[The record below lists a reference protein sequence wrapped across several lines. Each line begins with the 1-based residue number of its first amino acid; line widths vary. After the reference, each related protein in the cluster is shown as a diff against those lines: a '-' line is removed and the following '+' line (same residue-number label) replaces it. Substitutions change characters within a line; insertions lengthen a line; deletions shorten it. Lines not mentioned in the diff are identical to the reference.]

1 MNKEAQRKYKT
12 IATKGRAFTVLSSI
26 ITITFLVSLTNL
38 IRSLQATHHTPS
50 ESIINSKIP
59 RKLWF
64 TYKDDLLKTKQPTH
78 YYENVMKTIDAYR
91 KAWGD
96 PDAEAHVLSDDDC
109 SKILIQINKELLE
122 RFKAETVG
130 AYKGDICRLGALY
143 LYGGYYF
150 DVDMQIVTPY
160 IVPSDVSFSTST
172 AVHGYIF
179 NSFMA
184 STPKHRILEF
194 YLEETLI
201 FYDDKDAHL
210 CLEHNNLRLL
220 GPCLL
225 NVAYTRYMNYISK
238 AEEKTIYLLHEYES
252 PSGLSYCGFEVSDP
266 ISGKRHFFSRI
277 KDSEGCSS

>member
-1 MNKEAQRKYKT
+1 MNTLPRRKKRAKRKIFT
-12 IATKGRAFTVLSSI
+12 ILSWCI
-26 ITITFLVSLTNL
+26 ILGVVLVSLTNL
-38 IRSLQATHHTPS
+38 IRLLQGTHHTPS

-96 PDAEAHVLSDDDC
+96 PDVEAHVLSDDDC

-143 LYGGYYF
+143 LYGGYNF
-150 DVDMQIVTPY
+150 DVEMQTVTPY
-160 IVPSDVSFSTST
+160 IVPSDVSFSSLRRYD
-172 AVHGYIF
+172 GLISS
-179 NSFMA
+179 SFMA
-184 STPKHRILEF
+184 STPEHRMLQLGIDEMITFDRKKGIKKCNFLR
-194 YLEETLI
+194 
-201 FYDDKDAHL
+201 DKSSF
-210 CLEHNNLRLL
+210 

-225 NVAYTRYMNYISK
+225 NQASTRYRRDYQKK
-238 AEEKTIYLLHEYES
+238 APSNEKVTYLQEYES
-252 PSGLSYCGFEVSDP
+252 PSGLSPSGFEVSHP
-266 ISGKRHFFSRI
+266 LNGERYFFSRVQA
-277 KDSEGCSS
+277 